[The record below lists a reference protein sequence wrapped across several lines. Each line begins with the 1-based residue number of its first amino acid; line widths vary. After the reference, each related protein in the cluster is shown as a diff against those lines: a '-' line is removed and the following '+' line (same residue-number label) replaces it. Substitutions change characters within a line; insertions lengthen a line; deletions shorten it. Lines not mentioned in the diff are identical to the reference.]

1 MIRFPLIRLAAL
13 AWVFVAAPALSAA
26 PAGDPRALVAAN
38 YAAVQTIALEAPD
51 QATLT
56 RNMTGALDTLIDYDA
71 FSRRTLK
78 GTWDTLDAGQR
89 ARFQDLFK
97 RLIIKTYA
105 KRFKPQTT
113 FTTAFRGDTVWE
125 DGRTGARVDS
135 TVTSDK
141 VSVDVTYIFKA
152 IETSAGPVWRAYD
165 LEVDEVS
172 MALNWRQQ
180 FRRVIKRD
188 GFDALLER
196 IRKKVDEP

>member
-1 MIRFPLIRLAAL
+1 MIRDSVTRLAAL
-13 AWVFVAAPALSAA
+13 AFILVAGPALAAAPT
-26 PAGDPRALVAAN
+26 GDPRDLVAAN
-38 YAAVQTIALEAPD
+38 YAAVQTIAMEAPD

-56 RNMTGALDTLIDYDA
+56 RNMTGAMDVLIDYDA
-71 FSRRTLK
+71 FSQRTLK
-78 GTWDTLDAGQR
+78 GTWDTLDEAQR
-89 ARFQDLFK
+89 ARFKDLFK

-113 FTTAFRGDTVWE
+113 FTTSFRGDTTWE
-125 DGRTGARVDS
+125 ANRAGARVAS
-135 TVTSDK
+135 TVTSER
-141 VSVDVTYIFKA
+141 VSVDVTYIFKVSD
-152 IETSAGPVWRAYD
+152 TPAGPAWRAYD

-196 IRKKVDEP
+196 IRKKVEEG